1 MKKFKLG
8 LFPKVVIA
16 IIIGSVLGLFLAD
29 VEVINRSFKT
39 FNVLFA
45 QLLKF
50 VVPLLVL
57 GLVTPSIANL
67 GRGAGK
73 MLLTVM
79 IIAYCSTVCGALFS
93 YGVSSN
99 VLPMYVDKLEQT
111 EEEVELKAQND
122 TVFLHS
128 MSSAELPQTADSL
141 QVTAAQQIDPVVMTR
156 MVPVS
161 KEEAKAKMEEME
173 FKPYIDLKI
182 PPICDIMT
190 ALVLAFMLGVGITF
204 TKSKGLKK
212 GFEEFGEIVKL
223 TIEGVIIPL
232 LPIYIFTMMY
242 EMSATGKLAV
252 VMGTGVKVIATGV
265 VLSILY
271 LIIQYCIAGL
281 IARKN
286 PFKMLWNIIPAYLT
300 GFSICSSS
308 ACIPVT
314 YECTLKNGVRKDI
327 ADFVI
332 PLCSTVH
339 MCGST
344 IKLTV
349 TSVAVAYMFGEPI
362 PFSLFLQ
369 FALMQAIAAV
379 AAPGVM
385 GGVLMASVGLLST
398 ILGFSDTMTTL
409 MMTIYLA
416 LDGYGPAVNVSG
428 DAAIAVITNKLFG
441 KKKEAEAETVAE
453 S

>member
-1 MKKFKLG
+1 MKNIKLG

-16 IIIGSVLGLFLAD
+16 IIVGALLGLILPD
-29 VEVINRSFKT
+29 VVVRILKT
-39 FNVLFA
+39 FNVIFA

-93 YGVSSN
+93 YGISN
-99 VLPMYVDKLEQT
+99 NLLPMYLT
-111 EEEVELKAQND
+111 PGELSSEAVAEKE
-122 TVFLHS
+122 FL
-128 MSSAELPQTADSL
+128 PF
-141 QVTAAQQIDPVVMTR
+141 IN
-156 MVPVS
+156 
-161 KEEAKAKMEEME
+161 
-173 FKPYIDLKI
+173 LKI

-190 ALVLAFMLGVGITF
+190 ALVLSFVVGVGIIF
-204 TKSKGLKK
+204 TGATGLKK

-223 TIEGVIIPL
+223 TIEKVIIPF
-232 LPIYIFTMMY
+232 LPVYIFTMIC
-242 EMSATGKLAV
+242 EMSAKGVINV
-252 VMGTGVKVIATGV
+252 VLGTGFKVILTGV
-265 VLSILY
+265 VLSIIY
-271 LIIQYCIAGL
+271 LIIQYCVAG
-281 IARKN
+281 IVARRN
-286 PFKMLWNIIPAYLT
+286 PLKMLWNIVPAYLT

-349 TSVAVAYMFGEPI
+349 TSVAVAYIFGVPI
-362 PFSLFLQ
+362 TFGMFLQ

-398 ILGFSDTMTTL
+398 VFGFSDTMTTL
-409 MMTIYLA
+409 VMTIYLA

-428 DAAIAVITNKLFG
+428 DSAIAVVIDKLFAG
-441 KKKEAEAETVAE
+441 KQSPVTD
-453 S
+453 

>member
-1 MKKFKLG
+1 MKKIKLG

-16 IIIGSVLGLFLAD
+16 IVIGTLLGLILPD
-29 VEVINRSFKT
+29 VIVRILKT

-79 IIAYCSTVCGALFS
+79 LIAYCSTVCGALFS

-99 VLPMYVDKLEQT
+99 ILPMYLNPG
-111 EEEVELKAQND
+111 EL
-122 TVFLHS
+122 
-128 MSSAELPQTADSL
+128 SAEA
-141 QVTAAQQIDPVVMTR
+141 
-156 MVPVS
+156 VS
-161 KEEAKAKMEEME
+161 EKE
-173 FKPYIDLKI
+173 FLPYIDLKI

-190 ALVLAFMLGVGITF
+190 ALVLSFVIGVGIIF
-204 TKSKGLKK
+204 TGANGLKR

-223 TIEGVIIPL
+223 TIEKVIIPF
-232 LPIYIFTMMY
+232 LPVYIFTMIC
-242 EMSATGKLAV
+242 EMSAKGVIDV
-252 VMGTGVKVIATGV
+252 VLGTGFKVILTGV
-265 VLSILY
+265 ILSILY
-271 LIIQYCIAGL
+271 LVVQYCIAGI
-281 IARKN
+281 IAGKN
-286 PFKMLWNIIPAYLT
+286 PLKLLWNVIPAYLT

-349 TSVAVAYMFGEPI
+349 TSVAVAYMFGAPI
-362 PFSLFLQ
+362 TFGLFMQ

-385 GGVLMASVGLLST
+385 GGVLMASVGLLGT
-398 ILGFSDTMTTL
+398 VLGFSDTMTTL

-428 DAAIAVITNKLFG
+428 DAAIAVIADKLFG
-441 KKKEAEAETVAE
+441 GKKSDKAEA
-453 S
+453 

>member
-1 MKKFKLG
+1 MKNIKLG

-16 IIIGSVLGLFLAD
+16 IIVGALLGLILPD
-29 VEVINRSFKT
+29 VVVRILKT
-39 FNVLFA
+39 FNVIFA

-67 GRGAGK
+67 GRGTGK

-93 YGVSSN
+93 YGISSN
-99 VLPMYVDKLEQT
+99 LLPMYLT
-111 EEEVELKAQND
+111 PGELSSDAVAEKE
-122 TVFLHS
+122 FL
-128 MSSAELPQTADSL
+128 PF
-141 QVTAAQQIDPVVMTR
+141 IN
-156 MVPVS
+156 
-161 KEEAKAKMEEME
+161 
-173 FKPYIDLKI
+173 LKI

-190 ALVLAFMLGVGITF
+190 ALVLSFVVGVGIIF
-204 TKSKGLKK
+204 TGATGLKK

-223 TIEGVIIPL
+223 TIEKVIIPF
-232 LPIYIFTMMY
+232 LPVYIFTMIC
-242 EMSATGKLAV
+242 EMSAKGVINV
-252 VMGTGVKVIATGV
+252 VLGTGFKVILTGV
-265 VLSILY
+265 VLSIIY
-271 LIIQYCIAGL
+271 LIIQYCVAG
-281 IARKN
+281 IVARRN
-286 PFKMLWNIIPAYLT
+286 PLKMLWNIVPAYLT

-349 TSVAVAYMFGEPI
+349 TSVAVAYMFGVPI
-362 PFSLFLQ
+362 PFGMFLQ

-385 GGVLMASVGLLST
+385 GGVLMASVGFLST
-398 ILGFSDTMTTL
+398 VFGFSDTMTTL
-409 MMTIYLA
+409 VITIYLA

-428 DAAIAVITNKLFG
+428 DSAIAVVIDKLFAG
-441 KKKEAEAETVAE
+441 KQSPVTD
-453 S
+453 

>member
-1 MKKFKLG
+1 MKKIKLG

-16 IIIGSVLGLFLAD
+16 IVIGALLGLILPD
-29 VEVINRSFKT
+29 VIVRILKT

-79 IIAYCSTVCGALFS
+79 LIAYCSTVCGALFS

-99 VLPMYVDKLEQT
+99 ILPMYLNPG
-111 EEEVELKAQND
+111 EL
-122 TVFLHS
+122 
-128 MSSAELPQTADSL
+128 SAEA
-141 QVTAAQQIDPVVMTR
+141 
-156 MVPVS
+156 VS
-161 KEEAKAKMEEME
+161 EKE
-173 FKPYIDLKI
+173 FLPYIDLKI

-190 ALVLAFMLGVGITF
+190 ALVLSFVIGVGIIF
-204 TKSKGLKK
+204 TGANGLKR

-223 TIEGVIIPL
+223 TIEKVIIPF
-232 LPIYIFTMMY
+232 LPVYIFTMIC
-242 EMSATGKLAV
+242 EMSAKGVIDV
-252 VMGTGVKVIATGV
+252 VLGTGFKVILTGV

-271 LIIQYCIAGL
+271 LVVQYCIAGI
-281 IARKN
+281 IAGKN
-286 PFKMLWNIIPAYLT
+286 PLKMLWNVIPAYLT

-349 TSVAVAYMFGEPI
+349 TSVAVAYMFGAPI
-362 PFSLFLQ
+362 TFGLFMQ

-385 GGVLMASVGLLST
+385 GGVLMASVGLLGT
-398 ILGFSDTMTTL
+398 VLGFSDTMTTL

-428 DAAIAVITNKLFG
+428 DAAIAVIADKLFG
-441 KKKEAEAETVAE
+441 GKKSDKAEA
-453 S
+453 

>member
-1 MKKFKLG
+1 MKKIKLG

-16 IIIGSVLGLFLAD
+16 IVVGALLGLILPD
-29 VEVINRSFKT
+29 VVIRIFKT

-73 MLLTVM
+73 MLITVM
-79 IIAYCSTVCGALFS
+79 LIAYCSTVCGALFS
-93 YGVSSN
+93 YGVSSSIFP
-99 VLPMYVDKLEQT
+99 LYLEPGELAT
-111 EEEVELKAQND
+111 EAVAEKE
-122 TVFLHS
+122 FL
-128 MSSAELPQTADSL
+128 
-141 QVTAAQQIDPVVMTR
+141 
-156 MVPVS
+156 
-161 KEEAKAKMEEME
+161 
-173 FKPYIDLKI
+173 PYIDLKI

-190 ALVLAFMLGVGITF
+190 ALVLSFVIGVGIIF
-204 TKSKGLKK
+204 TDAKGLKK

-223 TIEGVIIPL
+223 TIENVIIPF
-232 LPIYIFTMMY
+232 LPVYIFTMIC
-242 EMSATGKLAV
+242 EMSAKGVIGV
-252 VMGTGVKVIATGV
+252 VMGTGVKVIGTGV
-265 VLSILY
+265 VLSICY
-271 LIIQYCIAGL
+271 LIVQFCIAGI

-286 PFKMLWNIIPAYLT
+286 PLKLLWNIIPAYLT

-327 ADFVI
+327 ADFTI

-362 PFSLFLQ
+362 TFGLFMQ

-385 GGVLMASVGLLST
+385 GGVLMASVGLLGT
-398 ILGFSDTMTTL
+398 VLGFSDTMTTL

-428 DAAIAVITNKLFG
+428 DAAIAIITDKLFG
-441 KKKEAEAETVAE
+441 KKMDASVQTTETN
-453 S
+453 

>member
-1 MKKFKLG
+1 MKKIKLG

-16 IIIGSVLGLFLAD
+16 IAIGALLGLILPDA
-29 VEVINRSFKT
+29 IIRLLKT
-39 FNVLFA
+39 FNVIFA

-67 GRGAGK
+67 GKGAGK

-79 IIAYCSTVCGALFS
+79 AIAYCSTVLGALFS
-93 YGVSSN
+93 YTCATNLFPFYLEPGELSAAN
-99 VLPMYVDKLEQT
+99 VTEKEFLPFIE
-111 EEEVELKAQND
+111 
-122 TVFLHS
+122 
-128 MSSAELPQTADSL
+128 
-141 QVTAAQQIDPVVMTR
+141 
-156 MVPVS
+156 
-161 KEEAKAKMEEME
+161 
-173 FKPYIDLKI
+173 LKI

-190 ALVLAFMLGVGITF
+190 ALVLSFVIGVGIIY
-204 TKSKGLKK
+204 TKASGLKR

-223 TIEGVIIPL
+223 TIENVIIPL
-232 LPIYIFTMMY
+232 LPIYIFTMIC
-242 EMSATGKLAV
+242 EMSARGVIGV
-252 VMGTGVKVIATGV
+252 VMGTGVKVIGTGV
-265 VLSILY
+265 ILSIIY
-271 LIIQYCIAGL
+271 LIVQYIIAGI
-281 IARKN
+281 IAKKN
-286 PFKMLWNIIPAYLT
+286 PFKMVWNMIPAYLT

-327 ADFVI
+327 ADFTI

-349 TSVAVAYMFGEPI
+349 TSVAVAYMFGAPI
-362 PFSLFLQ
+362 ELGLFIQ
-369 FALMQAIAAV
+369 FALMQAISAV

-385 GGVLMASVGLLST
+385 GGVLMASVGLLGSV
-398 ILGFSDTMTTL
+398 LGFSDTMTTL

-428 DAAIAVITNKLFG
+428 DGAITVITDAIFG
-441 KKKEAEAETVAE
+441 KNEKK
-453 S
+453 

>member
-1 MKKFKLG
+1 MKKIKLG

-16 IIIGSVLGLFLAD
+16 IVIGALLGLILPD
-29 VEVINRSFKT
+29 VVIRIFKT
-39 FNVLFA
+39 FNVIFA

-79 IIAYCSTVCGALFS
+79 LIAYCSTVCGALFS

-99 VLPMYVDKLEQT
+99 ILPMYLT
-111 EEEVELKAQND
+111 PGEL
-122 TVFLHS
+122 
-128 MSSAELPQTADSL
+128 SAEAVSEKEFLP
-141 QVTAAQQIDPVVMTR
+141 
-156 MVPVS
+156 
-161 KEEAKAKMEEME
+161 
-173 FKPYIDLKI
+173 FIDLKI

-190 ALVLAFMLGVGITF
+190 ALVLSFVVGVGVIF
-204 TKSKGLKK
+204 TGANALKK

-223 TIEGVIIPL
+223 TIENVIIPC
-232 LPIYIFTMMY
+232 LPVYIFTMIC
-242 EMSATGKLAV
+242 EMSAKGVIDV
-252 VMGTGVKVIATGV
+252 VLGTGFKVILTGV

-271 LIIQYCIAGL
+271 LVVQYCVTGI
-281 IARKN
+281 IARRN
-286 PFKMLWNIIPAYLT
+286 PLKMLWNIIPAYLT

-314 YECTLKNGVRKDI
+314 YECTLKNGVNKDI

-349 TSVAVAYMFGEPI
+349 TSVAVAYMFGAPI
-362 PFSLFLQ
+362 GFGLFLQ

-385 GGVLMASVGLLST
+385 GGVLMASVGLLGT
-398 ILGFSDTMTTL
+398 VLGFSDTMTTL

-428 DAAIAVITNKLFG
+428 DAAIAVIADRIFG
-441 KKKEAEAETVAE
+441 RKDKTVAE
-453 S
+453 A

>member
-1 MKKFKLG
+1 MKKIKLG

-16 IIIGSVLGLFLAD
+16 IVIGALLGLILPD
-29 VEVINRSFKT
+29 VAIRILKT

-79 IIAYCSTVCGALFS
+79 LLAYCSTVCGALFS

-99 VLPMYVDKLEQT
+99 ILPMYLNPG
-111 EEEVELKAQND
+111 EL
-122 TVFLHS
+122 
-128 MSSAELPQTADSL
+128 SAEA
-141 QVTAAQQIDPVVMTR
+141 
-156 MVPVS
+156 VS
-161 KEEAKAKMEEME
+161 EKE
-173 FKPYIDLKI
+173 FLPYIDLKI

-190 ALVLAFMLGVGITF
+190 ALVLSFVIGVGIIF
-204 TKSKGLKK
+204 TGANGLKR

-223 TIEGVIIPL
+223 TIEKVIIPF
-232 LPIYIFTMMY
+232 LPVYIFTMIC
-242 EMSATGKLAV
+242 EMSAKGVINV
-252 VMGTGVKVIATGV
+252 VLGTGFKVILTGV
-265 VLSILY
+265 ALSILY
-271 LIIQYCIAGL
+271 LIIQYCIAGI

-286 PFKMLWNIIPAYLT
+286 PLKMIWNIIPAYLT

-327 ADFVI
+327 ADFTI

-349 TSVAVAYMFGEPI
+349 TSVAVAYLFGAPI
-362 PFSLFLQ
+362 TFGLFLQ

-385 GGVLMASVGLLST
+385 GGVLMASVGLLGT
-398 ILGFSDTMTTL
+398 VLGFSDTMTTL

-428 DAAIAVITNKLFG
+428 DAAIAVITDKLFG
-441 KKKEAEAETVAE
+441 GKKRESAEA
-453 S
+453 

>member
-1 MKKFKLG
+1 MKKIKLG

-16 IIIGSVLGLFLAD
+16 IVIGALLGLILPD
-29 VEVINRSFKT
+29 VAVRILKT

-79 IIAYCSTVCGALFS
+79 LLAYCSTVCGALFS

-99 VLPMYVDKLEQT
+99 ILPMYLDPG
-111 EEEVELKAQND
+111 ELSNAAVSEKE
-122 TVFLHS
+122 FL
-128 MSSAELPQTADSL
+128 
-141 QVTAAQQIDPVVMTR
+141 
-156 MVPVS
+156 
-161 KEEAKAKMEEME
+161 
-173 FKPYIDLKI
+173 PYIDLKI

-190 ALVLAFMLGVGITF
+190 ALVLSFVIGVGIIF
-204 TKSKGLKK
+204 TGANGLKR

-223 TIEGVIIPL
+223 TIEKVIIPF
-232 LPIYIFTMMY
+232 LPVYIFTMIC
-242 EMSATGKLAV
+242 EMSAKGVIDV
-252 VMGTGVKVIATGV
+252 VLGTGFKVILTGV
-265 VLSILY
+265 ILSILY
-271 LIIQYCIAGL
+271 LIVQYCIAGI

-286 PFKMLWNIIPAYLT
+286 PLKMLWNVIPAYLT

-349 TSVAVAYMFGEPI
+349 TSVAVAYMFGAPI
-362 PFSLFLQ
+362 TFGLFIQ

-385 GGVLMASVGLLST
+385 GGVLMASVGLLGT
-398 ILGFSDTMTTL
+398 VLGFSDTMTTL

-428 DAAIAVITNKLFG
+428 DAAIAVIADKLFG
-441 KKKEAEAETVAE
+441 GKKSDKAEA
-453 S
+453 

>member
-1 MKKFKLG
+1 MKKIKLG

-16 IIIGSVLGLFLAD
+16 IVIGALLGLILPD
-29 VEVINRSFKT
+29 VIVRILKT

-67 GRGAGK
+67 GRGAGR

-79 IIAYCSTVCGALFS
+79 LIAYCSTVCGALFS

-99 VLPMYVDKLEQT
+99 IFPLYLTPG
-111 EEEVELKAQND
+111 ELSGDAVAEKE
-122 TVFLHS
+122 FL
-128 MSSAELPQTADSL
+128 
-141 QVTAAQQIDPVVMTR
+141 
-156 MVPVS
+156 
-161 KEEAKAKMEEME
+161 
-173 FKPYIDLKI
+173 PYIDLKI
-182 PPICDIMT
+182 PPVCDIMT
-190 ALVLAFMLGVGITF
+190 ALVLSFVVGVGIIF
-204 TKSKGLKK
+204 TDAKGLKK

-223 TIEGVIIPL
+223 TIENVIIPF
-232 LPIYIFTMMY
+232 LPVYIFTMIC
-242 EMSATGKLAV
+242 EMSARGVIDV
-252 VMGTGVKVIATGV
+252 VLGTGFKVILTGV

-271 LIIQYCIAGL
+271 LVVQYCIAGL

-286 PFKMLWNIIPAYLT
+286 PLKMLWNVIPAYLT

-362 PFSLFLQ
+362 TFGLFMQ

-385 GGVLMASVGLLST
+385 GGVLMASVGLLGT
-398 ILGFSDTMTTL
+398 VLGFSDTMTTL

-428 DAAIAVITNKLFG
+428 DAAIAVIADRLFG
-441 KKKEAEAETVAE
+441 KKMDKKKAEQSAAVEA
-453 S
+453 

>member
-1 MKKFKLG
+1 MKKKKIG
-8 LFPKVVIA
+8 LFPKVVVA
-16 IIIGSVLGLFLAD
+16 IVAGALLGLFLPD
-29 VEVINRSFKT
+29 VVVRIFKT

-73 MLLTVM
+73 MLLTVVL
-79 IIAYCSTVCGALFS
+79 IAYCSTVFGALFS
-93 YGVSSN
+93 YGVSSSIF
-99 VLPMYVDKLEQT
+99 PFYLEHG
-111 EEEVELKAQND
+111 ELAAE
-122 TVFLHS
+122 TVS
-128 MSSAELPQTADSL
+128 E
-141 QVTAAQQIDPVVMTR
+141 
-156 MVPVS
+156 
-161 KEEAKAKMEEME
+161 KE
-173 FKPYIDLKI
+173 FIPYIDLKI

-190 ALVLAFMLGVGITF
+190 ALVLSFVVGVGIIY
-204 TKSKGLKK
+204 TKSEGLKK

-232 LPIYIFTMMY
+232 LPFYIFTMIC
-242 EMSATGKLAV
+242 EMSAKGVIGV
-252 VMGTGVKVIATGV
+252 VMGTGVKVIGSGV
-265 VLSILY
+265 VLSVLY
-271 LIIQYCIAGL
+271 LIVQYCITGI

-286 PFKMLWNIIPAYLT
+286 PLRMLWNIVPAYLT

-327 ADFVI
+327 ADFVV

-349 TSVAVAYMFGEPI
+349 TSVAVAYIFGMDLPL
-362 PFSLFLQ
+362 SLFIQ
-369 FALMQAIAAV
+369 FALMQAVSAV

-398 ILGFSDTMTTL
+398 ILGFSDEMTTL

-428 DAAIAVITNKLFG
+428 DAAIAVITDKLFQ
-441 KKKEAEAETVAE
+441 KKEI
-453 S
+453 

>member
-1 MKKFKLG
+1 MKKIKLG

-16 IIIGSVLGLFLAD
+16 IIIGALLGLILPD
-29 VEVINRSFKT
+29 VIVRILKT

-79 IIAYCSTVCGALFS
+79 LIAYCSTVCGALFS

-99 VLPMYVDKLEQT
+99 ILPMYLNPG
-111 EEEVELKAQND
+111 EL
-122 TVFLHS
+122 
-128 MSSAELPQTADSL
+128 SAEA
-141 QVTAAQQIDPVVMTR
+141 
-156 MVPVS
+156 VS
-161 KEEAKAKMEEME
+161 EKE
-173 FKPYIDLKI
+173 FLPYIDLKI

-190 ALVLAFMLGVGITF
+190 ALVLSFVIGVGIIF
-204 TKSKGLKK
+204 TGANGLKR

-223 TIEGVIIPL
+223 TIEKVIIPF
-232 LPIYIFTMMY
+232 LPVYIFTMIC
-242 EMSATGKLAV
+242 EMSAKGVIDV
-252 VMGTGVKVIATGV
+252 VLGTGFKVILTGV
-265 VLSILY
+265 ILSILY
-271 LIIQYCIAGL
+271 LIVQYCIAGI

-286 PFKMLWNIIPAYLT
+286 PLKMLWNVIPAYLT

-349 TSVAVAYMFGEPI
+349 TSVAVAYMFGAPI
-362 PFSLFLQ
+362 TFGLFIQ

-385 GGVLMASVGLLST
+385 GGVLMASVGLLGT
-398 ILGFSDTMTTL
+398 VLGFSDTMTTL

-428 DAAIAVITNKLFG
+428 DAAIAVIADKLFG
-441 KKKEAEAETVAE
+441 GKKSETTEA
-453 S
+453 